1 MQSIYN
7 FIVSPFAKRT
17 TAEKNIDG
25 TTLLLN
31 TELQNHLY
39 TSRHGVVK
47 AVPKVNDLSLQIG
60 DEIIVHHNVFR
71 RFRDIRGNEK
81 NSRSYYN
88 EDLFFVYPDQIYAF
102 KRNGAWKP
110 VAGFVFV
117 KPLID
122 ERMFSEH
129 TERPL
134 IGKIKYA
141 YGNFKAGDLIGFTP
155 GTEYE
160 FNIEGEK
167 LYRVPANRIT
177 IKYEYQGSEK
187 EYNPSWS
194 QSS

>member
-17 TAEKNIDG
+17 TAEKDIDG

-47 AVPKVNDLSLQIG
+47 AVPKVNDLSLQTG

-81 NSRSYYN
+81 NSRSYYD

-102 KRNGAWKP
+102 KRNGEWKP
-110 VAGFVFV
+110 VAGSVFV

-122 ERMFSEH
+122 ERMVSEY

-141 YGNFKAGDLIGFTP
+141 Y
-155 GTEYE
+155 
-160 FNIEGEK
+160 
-167 LYRVPANRIT
+167 
-177 IKYEYQGSEK
+177 
-187 EYNPSWS
+187 
-194 QSS
+194 